1 MATLCAFRSSSKNL
15 SVFKLNMAADKIEID
30 RQGMHCFFLSRSRK
44 RLHHTLAFSTVIFLF
59 QLN

>member
-30 RQGMHCFFLSRSRK
+30 RQGMHCFSEQKSINGCTITLRSP
-44 RLHHTLAFSTVIFLF
+44 LLYFSSS
-59 QLN
+59 